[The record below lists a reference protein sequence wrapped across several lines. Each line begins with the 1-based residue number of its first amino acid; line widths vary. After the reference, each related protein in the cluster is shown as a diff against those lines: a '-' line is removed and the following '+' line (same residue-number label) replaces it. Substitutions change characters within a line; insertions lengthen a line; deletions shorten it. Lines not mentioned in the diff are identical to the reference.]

1 MSSSLLKFDL
11 KSLKLPSWL
20 GGGGGVVAGGA
31 SRVHYPPVAIAL
43 GADSFS
49 LVRLAKDKKTKAIKL
64 ASQQVVEVPA
74 DLVATEVFQL
84 TMRDTSRMTALVSGA
99 IGRCG
104 GRAEKISLV
113 LPDYLARVAL
123 LHFEDLP
130 GSRKEMIGM
139 VRWKMKKAVPFKVE
153 EAAVDY
159 EILPGAGPGGGH
171 SVLAVLMPLA
181 IVEEHESFFRRQ
193 GIRAGLIDLS
203 TFCIARLYRPV
214 VDSEVPAGGDF
225 MLINAGSCS
234 LAAMIYRGG
243 VPIFYR
249 CKTFGFDQ
257 KIDPAGTL
265 RLLHREIQASL
276 LYYQE
281 RLDGRHLSRV
291 YMALV
296 GHDPERVAAL
306 FQGAPVDQQ
315 PELVDPRRVIDVD
328 AQAGGD
334 DVMQRLAPA
343 IGAALGNEF
352 VGRAA

>member
-1 MSSSLLKFDL
+1 MSSSPLKLDL

-20 GGGGGVVAGGA
+20 GGGGLTAGGA
-31 SRVHYPPVAIAL
+31 SRVHYPPVAMAL
-43 GADSFS
+43 GADSFA
-49 LVRLAKDKKTKAIKL
+49 LVRLAKDRKTKTIKL
-64 ASQQVVEVPA
+64 ASQQVVDVPA
-74 DLVATEVFQL
+74 DLIGTEVFQL
-84 TMRDTSRMTALVSGA
+84 TMRDPARMTDLVSGA
-99 IGRCG
+99 IGRSG
-104 GRAEKISLV
+104 GRAERISLV

-123 LHFEDLP
+123 LHFEDIP

-159 EILPGAGPGGGH
+159 EILPGPGPGGGH
-171 SVLAVLMPLA
+171 AVLAVLMPLA
-181 IVEEHESFFRRQ
+181 IVEEHESFFTRQ

-214 VDSEVPAGGDF
+214 VDTEVPPGGDF
-225 MLINAGSCS
+225 MLINAGSCF
-234 LAAMIYRGG
+234 LAAMIFRGG

-249 CKTFGFDQ
+249 CKTFGFGQQD
-257 KIDPAGTL
+257 DPAGSL
-265 RLLHREIQASL
+265 KILHREIQASL

-281 RLDGRHLSRV
+281 RLDGRQLSRV

-296 GHDPERVAAL
+296 GHDPERVAGL
-306 FQGAPVDQQ
+306 FQGAPVEER
-315 PELVDPRRVIDVD
+315 PELVDPRRVIEVD
-328 AQAGGD
+328 PATGGD